1 MKSIMKIGIHYL
13 FPLVAVLFLMTAAC
27 SKKGDMS
34 FCEGVDTDGK
44 GINCGKV
51 FSTGDL
57 TAVFEVKD
65 NFGTD
70 TLTLKVFNEA
80 DGDRK
85 PEQTVS
91 VKVKSDENK
100 GRAELEM
107 YDEGQ
112 FNVVIEKKGEPVAEG
127 KIEIIDSVNRR

>member
-1 MKSIMKIGIHYL
+1 MKKIMKIGIHYL
-13 FPLVAVLFLMTAAC
+13 FPFVTVLIFMTAAC
-27 SKKGDMS
+27 SKKGDVS
-34 FCEGVDTDGK
+34 FCEGIDADGK

-57 TAVFEVKD
+57 TAVFEAKD
-65 NFGTD
+65 DFGTD
-70 TLTLKVFNEA
+70 TLSLKVFNEA

-91 VKVKSDENK
+91 VKVKSDESK

-112 FNVVIEKKGEPVAEG
+112 FHVVIEKKGEPVAEG
-127 KIEIIDSVNRR
+127 KIEIIDSVNSK